1 QQWPYGTTIRVVA
14 TTVANY
20 NITANGDTTQTVT
33 GAIVFSPAWT
43 TAKLYMQDLTLAN
56 CQSQASSDNITV
68 YDRRDE
74 SDYTV
79 RYINDACWM
88 TQNLRI
94 TKSTGQADW
103 TISSTDSN
111 FNNVSTWNIHGADL
125 KGSRYSYTQA
135 QSHVPTAT
143 DADTNGDKPMDT
155 YTADQ
160 LGVWY
165 NFCAASANNS
175 NGCNGFGNYTPSTGT
190 VTGDICPAGW
200 HLPTYNTSPGSI
212 SGIIS
217 YSSAFSPI
225 YGGYYYDGS
234 LFYATTY
241 GYGYWWSTTANGAV
255 SQYGLYYNRGSL
267 YTNFNN
273 KYTGLYVRCVRTS

>member
-1 QQWPYGTTIRVVA
+1 SNQTTDSTLQTTYGVSISPNQPAGT
-14 TTVANY
+14 Y
-20 NITANGDTTQTVT
+20 T
-33 GAIVFSPAWT
+33 GAVKYTMNYTEYAPPSM
-43 TAKLYMQDLTLAN
+43 YMQDFTLERCIAEASDSDLTL
-56 CQSQASSDNITV
+56 

-125 KGSRYSYTQA
+125 KGSSYSYTQA

-143 DADTNGDKPMDT
+143 DADTSGNKPMDT

-175 NGCNGFGNYTPSTGT
+175 NGCNGSGNYTPGTGT

-200 HLPTYNTSPGSI
+200 HLPTADTAPGAF
-212 SGIIS
+212 SGITS

-225 YGGYYYDGS
+225 YGGIYSNGS
-234 LFYATTY
+234 LRNATTY
-241 GYGYWWSTTANGAV
+241 GYWWSATANFAY
-255 SQYGLYYNRGSL
+255 SQYYLRYSNGSL
-267 YTNFNN
+267 ATSSYN
-273 KYTGLYVRCVRTS
+273 KYIGLYVRCVRTS